1 MITSMTG
8 YGKSENKNIN
18 FTVNVE
24 IKSVNNRFFE
34 PILKSPHS
42 IKDYEQ
48 IIISLLK
55 KECERGRIYINIS
68 IIRNNNYNHIRL
80 NKNILKSYLSIIKK
94 INQYANLNESFSA
107 ISLMKLPEI
116 LENVDLNEKNKGIK
130 NITINTV
137 KSAIKDF
144 KKFRIIEGKNLNIEI
159 NNYIRKIKNT
169 LSKIEKLSKKNTQ
182 KELANYKKKIKNYM
196 PNFSKFEDDRL
207 YQEIA
212 IIIEKKDISE
222 EIVRLKSHLDLFDRY
237 LNSKKNEG
245 KKKNFLLQ
253 EMNREINTIGSKSD
267 NIKIKHLVVDIKNN
281 LEKTRE
287 QVQNIL

>member
-8 YGKSENKNIN
+8 YGKSENKNKN
-18 FTVNVE
+18 FSVNVE

-34 PILKSPHS
+34 PILKLPRS

-48 IIISLLK
+48 IITNLLK
-55 KECERGRIYINIS
+55 KECERGRIYVNIS
-68 IIRNNNYNHIRL
+68 IIRNNNYNHFRL
-80 NKNILKSYLSIIKK
+80 NENILKSYLSIIKE
-94 INQYANLNESFSA
+94 INQHANLKESFSA
-107 ISLMKLPEI
+107 INLMKLPEI
-116 LENVDLNEKNKGIK
+116 LENVDLNEKNRGIK
-130 NITINTV
+130 NITISTV

-144 KKFRIIEGKNLNIEI
+144 KKFRLREGKNLYTEI
-159 NNYIRKIKNT
+159 KKYLKKIKNT
-169 LSKIEKLSKKNTQ
+169 LQKIEKFSKKNTQ

-196 PNFSKFEDDRL
+196 PNFSKLEDDRL

-222 EIVRLKSHLDLFDRY
+222 EIVRLNSHLDLFNSY
-237 LNSKKNEG
+237 LNSKKSEG

>member
-1 MITSMTG
+1 MIASMTG
-8 YGKSENKNIN
+8 YGKSENKNKN
-18 FTVNVE
+18 FSINVE

-34 PILKSPHS
+34 PILKLPHS

-48 IIISLLK
+48 IITNLLK

-68 IIRNNNYNHIRL
+68 IIRNNNYNQFRL
-80 NKNILKSYLSIIKK
+80 NKDILKSYLSIIKE
-94 INQYANLNESFSA
+94 INQHTNLNESFSA
-107 ISLMKLPEI
+107 INLMKLPEI
-116 LENVDLNEKNKGIK
+116 LESVDLNEKNQGIK

-144 KKFRIIEGKNLNIEI
+144 NKFRIKEGKNLNIEI
-159 NNYIRKIKNT
+159 NKYLKKIKST
-169 LSKIEKLSKKNTQ
+169 LNKIEKFSKKNTQ

-196 PNFSKFEDDRL
+196 PNFSKLEDDRL

-222 EIVRLKSHLDLFDRY
+222 EIVRLNSHLDLFNSY
-237 LNSKKNEG
+237 LLSKKSEG

-281 LEKTRE
+281 LEKIRE